1 MWDGT
6 GFSSVS
12 LDGKESLFQ
21 FATPSRHNST
31 VEAPKVKKCKT
42 SLGKVSRRVEAKTT
56 WSRHE
61 QATLNGPGHFLLK
74 IRTIPG
80 NHPHVLHV
88 KNK

>member
-42 SLGKVSRRVEAKTT
+42 SLGKVSRRVEVKTA

-61 QATLNGPGHFLLK
+61 QGNAERARPFLAENPYYS
-74 IRTIPG
+74 REPSACSSREE
-80 NHPHVLHV
+80 
-88 KNK
+88 